1 MVKIALDYDG
11 TYTLDPQFWDD
22 FIYSCMIRDSID
34 LRIVTHRHDTLDKI
48 EDRGIVEYRV
58 PIIYTDG
65 VAKKWW
71 CEHRTDFQPDIWI
84 DDKPKG
90 ILENGPLT
98 QKEIEEWRAARQA

>member
-11 TYTLDPQFWDD
+11 TYDKAPEFWDMVIALAVD
-22 FIYSCMIRDSID
+22 YGHDIRV
-34 LRIVTHRHDTLDKI
+34 VTHRHDKLDYVDDQFDI
-48 EDRGIVEYRV
+48 PV
-58 PIIYTDG
+58 IYTDG

-98 QKEIEEWRAARQA
+98 QKEIEEWRAARQT